1 MASETGNTGSPRATE
16 PPAAGEQPRVVS
28 LLPTAT
34 EICYALD
41 VEPVGVSH
49 ECDHPPAAT
58 DRPAV
63 NRSRIDPEDDS
74 AGINQQVEAA
84 VEEHGGIYEI
94 DDETL
99 AGVEPDLIITQGVC
113 EVCAVDHVL
122 VRDAVDRLAL
132 DADILTIDPHSVAD
146 VLGDIE
152 RVGTALGRGER
163 ASEVVAELRGRID
176 RIEQQAETVSSH
188 PRVAILDWP
197 TPAMVAGHWI
207 PGMVA
212 RAGGRYGLAETGDRS
227 EVTDWA
233 AIVEYD
239 PEVLIV
245 APCGFGLQQALKEVE
260 ALRERD
266 GWAEL
271 TAVQNN
277 AVWAMDGHHYVN
289 RPGPRLVDT
298 LEQVAAIIH
307 PTAFG
312 SPDPEIARAVARTIE
327 Q

>member
-1 MASETGNTGSPRATE
+1 MAFETGNEGSPQ
-16 PPAAGEQPRVVS
+16 AAESSVASEQPRVVS

-58 DRPAV
+58 ERPAV
-63 NRSRIDPEDDS
+63 NRSRIDPDDDS
-74 AGINQQVEAA
+74 AGINQQVEEA
-84 VEEHGGIYEI
+84 VEEHGGVYEI

-99 AGVEPDLIITQGVC
+99 AAVEPELIVTQGVC
-113 EVCAVDHVL
+113 EVCAVDQVL

-146 VLGDIE
+146 VLADIE
-152 RVGTALGRGER
+152 RVGTALGRGGR
-163 ASEVVAELRGRID
+163 ASELVAELRGRID
-176 RIEQQAETVSSH
+176 RIEQRSETVSSH

-197 TPAMVAGHWI
+197 NPAMVAGHWI
-207 PGMVA
+207 PGMVE

-227 EVTDWA
+227 EVTDWETLL
-233 AIVEYD
+233 EYD
-239 PEVLIV
+239 PAVLIV
-245 APCGFGLQQALKEVE
+245 APCGFGLEQALDEVE
-260 ALRERD
+260 ALRDRD

-271 TAVQNN
+271 TAVQNG

-289 RPGPRLVDT
+289 RPGPRLIDT
-298 LEQVAAIIH
+298 LEQLAAIIH
-307 PTAFG
+307 PAEFG
-312 SPDPEIARAVARTIE
+312 SPDSDIVRAVARTIE